1 MSGKK
6 NQPPWFMDEETDQLL
21 AGLDLAMPAQEPPA
35 KLWARIAGSMEGL
48 DIANVGER
56 LGEGRWRDY
65 APGIRFKRLW
75 TRDTY
80 LLVCT
85 PGSVVPDHEHKTFE
99 HTVVISG
106 DLIIDGAAFGPG
118 DYLGTPKGGSHP
130 DWSTRTGCI
139 VLVHY
144 DAA

>member
-1 MSGKK
+1 MTRRRGAH
-6 NQPPWFMDEETDQLL
+6 WFIDEAADQFL
-21 AGLDLAMPAQEPPA
+21 AGLDLAMPAGDPPPG
-35 KLWARIAGSMEGL
+35 LWSRVAAGLEGVDAPDVEARF
-48 DIANVGER
+48 DD
-56 LGEGRWRDY
+56 GRWRDY

-80 LLVCT
+80 LLRCE
-85 PGSVVPDHEHKTFE
+85 PGAVVPDHEHRSFE

-106 DLIIDGAAFGPG
+106 DLVIAGAAYGPG
-118 DYLGTPKGGSHP
+118 DYLGTPKGGEHP
-130 DWSTRTGCI
+130 NWTTRKGCV